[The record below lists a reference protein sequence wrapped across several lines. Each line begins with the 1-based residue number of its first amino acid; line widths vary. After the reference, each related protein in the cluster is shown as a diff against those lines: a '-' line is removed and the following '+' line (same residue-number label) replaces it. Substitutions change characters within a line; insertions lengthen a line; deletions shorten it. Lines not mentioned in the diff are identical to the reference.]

1 MTDQWSILT
10 NLQFRFF
17 LRRPP
22 LFDRIFLI
30 DIVIGSFCQIW
41 TNVSHS
47 DFMNR
52 PRKRQIFIFT
62 MNRFKWFLHIQIKYT
77 CAIKDWPA
85 LKVTIYFPIFY
96 WVKTSENTLFFSLHF
111 TWLYDSWNH
120 QRVLEKWPFW
130 KYDSWLP
137 SETSKITSARNRL
150 NLPLNCWFLHANVVF
165 WLCYGSKK
173 WPKNHIDTIQNTF
186 CRNDSY

>member
-1 MTDQWSILT
+1 MCESVQQKLGHTT
-10 NLQFRFF
+10 
-17 LRRPP
+17 

-52 PRKRQIFIFT
+52 PRKGQIFIFT

-85 LKVTIYFPIFY
+85 KKVTIYFPIFY

-120 QRVLEKWPFW
+120 QRVLEKWPFC
-130 KYDSWLP
+130 KYDSWFSSLV
-137 SETSKITSARNRL
+137 SKLTSVFYPWNNAFSGMEKIDFHKYF
-150 NLPLNCWFLHANVVF
+150 PVIV
-165 WLCYGSKK
+165 
-173 WPKNHIDTIQNTF
+173 IDLTK
-186 CRNDSY
+186 CSLL